1 MRSTFAVT
9 VLGLCLSPSC
19 VAQVGKDSVH
29 WDWSKPAKHH
39 GAVVKVEVA
48 QPGATS
54 GGATGSGVIVRFERV
69 SALPAGQAYCL
80 TAAHVLESAL
90 GKSITKNGVAPPNQ
104 PGSKDE
110 PKKPGET
117 RAPAEK
123 KSSTKAVLPAPVI
136 SVFYRSGEV
145 SRKSQIVAIDEKRDV
160 ALLRVAVP
168 KGTKPVRVAS
178 KAIKPGESLEF
189 IGFGG
194 GSDVKKPR
202 HFNAF
207 ASAPTTGDL
216 IYADTPLLPGDSG
229 GAVFNE
235 KKEVVGVISGGWIW
249 WQGGIRNKVGQNIP
263 ATWPARACNVAP
275 IRQLR
280 PARAR
285 RRRR

>member
-1 MRSTFAVT
+1 MVFMS
-9 VLGLCLSPSC
+9 LCLSSSC
-19 VAQVGKDSVH
+19 FAQVGKGSEF
-29 WDWSKPAKHH
+29 WDWSKAGKHH
-39 GAVVKVEVA
+39 SAVVKVEVT
-48 QPGATS
+48 QPGAPGS
-54 GGATGSGVIVRFERV
+54 GATGSGVVVRFERT
-69 SALPAGQAYCL
+69 SPLPAGQAYCL
-80 TAAHVLESAL
+80 TAAHVLETAL
-90 GKSITKNGVAPPNQ
+90 GKSITKTGVAPPKSDGQ
-104 PGSKDE
+104 SEPASKPDD
-110 PKKPGET
+110 KKDSTE
-117 RAPAEK
+117 
-123 KSSTKAVLPAPVI
+123 STKKTVVPSSAVI
-136 SVFYRSGEV
+136 SVFYRSGEI
-145 SRKSQIVAIDEKRDV
+145 SRKSKIIAIDEKRDV

-178 KAIKPGESLEF
+178 KAIKPGEALEF

-216 IYADTPLLPGDSG
+216 IFADTPLLPGDSG

-249 WQGGIRNKVGQNIP
+249 WQGGVRNQVGQDIP

-280 PARAR
+280 PARLR